1 MEACP
6 GNGMSEGKGPGGRRA
21 ARFFLYWAPPL
32 AWMALLFYLS
42 SQSNLPSFQTYDF
55 FVKKGAHLTVYGVLY
70 FLLFRAF
77 HSLDPVRGPSL
88 PGTYVY
94 PALLSVLF
102 AVSDEIH
109 QSFVP
114 FRTASFRDVIID
126 CSGMFLMYLAIR
138 KGTPF
143 FSRFLRKPRPCP
155 SLLFPSPC
163 ARPLC
168 VGHFGFFFAMISP
181 RHKTEKPGK
190 GERWAHE
197 EGGRRFLRFRGH
209 RALYRGLRRKGSSYD
224 QGGPYRGADGRYAR
238 GGRIL

>member
-1 MEACP
+1 MEECP
-6 GNGMSEGKGPGGRRA
+6 RNGEGEGKGPGGCRA
-21 ARFFLYWAPPL
+21 AHLFLYWAPPL

-77 HSLDPVRGPSL
+77 HAGRPVRGPFL
-88 PGTYVY
+88 PRTYAY
-94 PALLSVLF
+94 PAVLSVLF

-114 FRTASFRDVIID
+114 FRTASLRDVIID
-126 CSGMFLMYLAIR
+126 CVGISLMYLAIR

-155 SLLFPSPC
+155 
-163 ARPLC
+163 
-168 VGHFGFFFAMISP
+168 
-181 RHKTEKPGK
+181 
-190 GERWAHE
+190 
-197 EGGRRFLRFRGH
+197 
-209 RALYRGLRRKGSSYD
+209 
-224 QGGPYRGADGRYAR
+224 
-238 GGRIL
+238 